1 MIQHIG
7 KMSNGPFEMAHIIWT
22 IWNGPYYMAHIKW
35 VYAES
40 RKAPRKTEGFQKE
53 A

>member
-1 MIQHIG
+1 
-7 KMSNGPFEMAHIIWT
+7 MAHIIWS
-22 IWNGPYYMAHIKW
+22 IGNGPYYMAHIKW

-40 RKAPRKTEGFQKE
+40 SKAPRKTEGFQKE